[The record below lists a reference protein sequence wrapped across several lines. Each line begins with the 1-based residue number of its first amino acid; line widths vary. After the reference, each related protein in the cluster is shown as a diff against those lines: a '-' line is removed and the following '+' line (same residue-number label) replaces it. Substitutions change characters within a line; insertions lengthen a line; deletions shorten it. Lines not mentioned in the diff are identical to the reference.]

1 MAQRRRSVV
10 TVPRVA
16 NKDVR
21 HLLVQA
27 ERQGF
32 EVRISNG
39 GHVRIRAP
47 SGALIFDTTTRLDP
61 RGFRNFRAR
70 MRRAGFAG

>member
-1 MAQRRRSVV
+1 MS
-10 TVPRVA
+10 VPRVT

-21 HLLVQA
+21 QLLIEA

-32 EVRISNG
+32 DVRIANG

-47 SGALIFDTTTRLDP
+47 SGALIFDTATRLDP